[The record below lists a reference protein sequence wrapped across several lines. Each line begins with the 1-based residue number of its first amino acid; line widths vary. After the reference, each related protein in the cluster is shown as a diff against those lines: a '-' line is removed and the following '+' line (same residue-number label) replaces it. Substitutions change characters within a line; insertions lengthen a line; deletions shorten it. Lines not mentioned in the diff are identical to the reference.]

1 MPKFSAEVN
10 METWNT
16 ARSVGYV
23 WHSPF
28 CITRRYTGTNDNDP
42 ITYRSDQRLLRWTE
56 VELTDIRARALSRRC
71 IKDSQKRRCIKDSL
85 LIPGHSDIRLGTGRS
100 LHPSF
105 NLLSFR
111 LSKADFLP
119 SPSG

>member
-85 LIPGHSDIRLGTGRS
+85 LIPGHYDIRWDTGSQLKFTYILNSRMQIS
-100 LHPSF
+100 
-105 NLLSFR
+105 
-111 LSKADFLP
+111 P
-119 SPSG
+119 SPMG